1 VKAEQHV
8 PLRSPVM
15 TYEGV
20 RKVIQRTYPAYD
32 VEIREGE
39 YHIVG
44 PHDMVTSSV
53 VIRLGVLLGAWIAPR
68 RLGSVFDS
76 NGGLSFPDGDKMAPD
91 LTYVSR
97 ERLPVIPR
105 SFARVIPELVV
116 EVRTSRETERATR
129 RKLETLMTKGVDVGL
144 YIDPEPRVVEIH
156 RSGKAPVSLS
166 PGDRFEVPDILPGF
180 GFVVDEL
187 WPE

>member
-1 VKAEQHV
+1 MNAER
-8 PLRSPVM
+8 PPSRSPQI

-20 RKVIQRTYPAYD
+20 RKVIQQTYPAYD

-39 YHIVG
+39 YHIVA
-44 PHDMVTSSV
+44 PHDMVSSNV
-53 VIRLGVLLGAWIAPR
+53 VMRLGWLLGAWIKSSK
-68 RLGSVFDS
+68 LGNVFDS
-76 NGGLSFPDGDKMAPD
+76 NGGLIFPDGDKMAPD
-91 LTYVSR
+91 VTYVSR

-116 EVRTSRETERATR
+116 EVRSSRQSERATR
-129 RKLETLMTKGVDVGL
+129 RKLETLLAKGVDVGV
-144 YIDPEPRVVEIH
+144 YVDPGQRIVEIH
-156 RSGKAPVSLS
+156 RSGAKPIVLAAGELFV
-166 PGDRFEVPDILPGF
+166 VPDVLPGF

>member
-1 VKAEQHV
+1 M
-8 PLRSPVM
+8 RSPQM

-20 RKVIQRTYPAYD
+20 RQVIQRTYPAYD

-39 YHIVG
+39 YYIVS
-44 PHDMVTSSV
+44 PHDMISSNIV
-53 VIRLGVLLGAWIAPR
+53 MRLGQRIGTWVESRKLGN
-68 RLGSVFDS
+68 VFDS
-76 NGGLSFPDGDKMAPD
+76 NGGLVFPDGDKMASD

-116 EVRTSRETERATR
+116 EVRSSRQTERATR
-129 RKLETLMTKGVDVGL
+129 RKLETLLAKGVDVGV
-144 YIDPEPRVVEIH
+144 YIDPGARVVEIH
-156 RSGKAPVSLS
+156 RAGVAPLVVA
-166 PGDRFEVPDILPGF
+166 PGDRFEVPDVLPGF
-180 GFVVDEL
+180 GFTVDEL

>member
-1 VKAEQHV
+1 MKVEPAAQ
-8 PLRSPVM
+8 RSPQM

-20 RKVIQRTYPAYD
+20 RNVIQRTYPAYD

-39 YHIVG
+39 YHIVA
-44 PHDMVTSSV
+44 PHDFVSSNI
-53 VIRLGVLLGAWIAPR
+53 VIRFGSRLSAWVEPR
-68 RLGSVFDS
+68 KLGSVFDS
-76 NGGLSFPDGDKMAPD
+76 NGGIVFDDGDKMAPD

-105 SFARVIPELVV
+105 SFAHVVPEIVV
-116 EVRTSRETERATR
+116 EVRSSRQTERATR
-129 RKLETLMTKGVDVGL
+129 RKLETLLAKGVDVGV
-144 YIDPEPRVVEIH
+144 YIDPGTHLVEIH
-156 RSGKAPVSLS
+156 RVGVAPRNVASG
-166 PGDRFEVPDILPGF
+166 EVVEFPEVLPGF

>member
-1 VKAEQHV
+1 
-8 PLRSPVM
+8 M

-39 YHIVG
+39 YHIVA
-44 PHDMVTSSV
+44 PHDMVSSNIV
-53 VIRLGVLLGAWIAPR
+53 MRLGRRLGAWVESQN
-68 RLGSVFDS
+68 LGNVFDS
-76 NGGLSFPDGDKMAPD
+76 NGGLVFPDGDKMAPD

-105 SFARVIPELVV
+105 SFAHVVPELVV
-116 EVRTSRETERATR
+116 EVRSSRQTERATR
-129 RKLETLMTKGVDVGL
+129 RKLETLLDKGVDVGI
-144 YIDPEPRVVEIH
+144 YIDPSSRVVEIH
-156 RSGKAPVSLS
+156 RAGRAPLNVA
-166 PGDRFEVPDILPGF
+166 PGDRFELPDILPGF
-180 GFVVDEL
+180 SVSVDEF

>member
-1 VKAEQHV
+1 M
-8 PLRSPVM
+8 PRSPQM

-39 YHIVG
+39 YHIAA
-44 PHDMVTSSV
+44 PHDAVSSNI
-53 VIRLGVLLGAWIAPR
+53 VIRLAVRIGAWVEPR
-68 RLGSVFDS
+68 KLGSVFDS
-76 NGGLSFPDGDKMAPD
+76 NGGLIFPDGDKMAPD
-91 LTYVSR
+91 VTYVSR

-105 SFARVIPELVV
+105 SFARVVPEIVV
-116 EVRTSRETERATR
+116 EVRSSRQTERATR
-129 RKLETLMTKGVDVGL
+129 GKLETLLAKGIDVGV
-144 YIDPEPRVVEIH
+144 YIDPGKHVVEIH
-156 RSGKAPVSLS
+156 RAGEETLVLAA
-166 PGDRFEVPDILPGF
+166 GDRFEVPDILPGF